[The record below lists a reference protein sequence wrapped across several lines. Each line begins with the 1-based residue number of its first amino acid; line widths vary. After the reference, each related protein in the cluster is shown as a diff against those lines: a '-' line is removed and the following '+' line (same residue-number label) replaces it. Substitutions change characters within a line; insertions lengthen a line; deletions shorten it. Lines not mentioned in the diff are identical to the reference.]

1 MNYLMLKSLQIPR
14 LPLNMLSLLPFLLF
28 HNLPYPKNLR
38 KHSDKQVCHL
48 IPADIQT
55 TIPWHRV
62 TMKTLL
68 LLKVNKILVFMKNRG
83 TGQLIQKW
91 SIG

>member
-1 MNYLMLKSLQIPR
+1 
-14 LPLNMLSLLPFLLF
+14 
-28 HNLPYPKNLR
+28 
-38 KHSDKQVCHL
+38 
-48 IPADIQT
+48 
-55 TIPWHRV
+55 
-62 TMKTLL
+62 MKTLL